1 MEGGKFDL
9 DKMKKYINNIEAQMG
24 HTNPAGLQLI
34 AEELEPAPVSKL
46 KEVLLDVL
54 DGYDERNALT
64 WNSSAGDQAMLASLK
79 DIVERMAQLTKQNVA
94 WRPARAGQ
102 PLPWEVKDP
111 KEQKAALSVR
121 SAAPAS
127 GLATFIIGDPA
138 FYCAARVLGAEI
150 ERRLDRPVDVGG
162 DSDSAHVV
170 LRAGSVIALLTK
182 NLLTTPSCVVEL
194 FSALNA
200 GVSLSPVLLDG
211 GGYNF
216 EETRARLA
224 GDVETWLQHG
234 LHDGFSEI
242 LHEMVGKAVDLSDVK
257 NLLYASITSIIAITW
272 VPHASPNQFA
282 ATLNDICS
290 RVPKFAE
297 IQRSSSFKRMTKTC
311 STTSKVPVAGASGA
325 SSV

>member
-138 FYCAARVLGAEI
+138 FYCAARVLGAEAST
-150 ERRLDRPVDVGG
+150 VT
-162 DSDSAHVV
+162 A
-170 LRAGSVIALLTK
+170 
-182 NLLTTPSCVVEL
+182 
-194 FSALNA
+194 
-200 GVSLSPVLLDG
+200 G
-211 GGYNF
+211 GG
-216 EETRARLA
+216 
-224 GDVETWLQHG
+224 
-234 LHDGFSEI
+234 
-242 LHEMVGKAVDLSDVK
+242 
-257 NLLYASITSIIAITW
+257 
-272 VPHASPNQFA
+272 
-282 ATLNDICS
+282 
-290 RVPKFAE
+290 
-297 IQRSSSFKRMTKTC
+297 
-311 STTSKVPVAGASGA
+311 STNGA
-325 SSV
+325 SSGSRVKPSAALLCSDGVSGSLAEFAFGAIERQSLPKPPRPSGM